1 MNGKFPFAWDPQ
13 CLRNSKENG
22 TSNRAF
28 DEAFARQDGA
38 KAHRTYKSKTR
49 TFQYGMQCGQRCS
62 TSLLNHRSDFGQ
74 YLEVTLDC
82 GQVSTDR

>member
-38 KAHRTYKSKTR
+38 GLRLTGLTR
-49 TFQYGMQCGQRCS
+49 VKQGLSSMGCS
-62 TSLLNHRSDFGQ
+62 VGKGVPLPYSIIGLILA
-74 YLEVTLDC
+74 
-82 GQVSTDR
+82 STWR